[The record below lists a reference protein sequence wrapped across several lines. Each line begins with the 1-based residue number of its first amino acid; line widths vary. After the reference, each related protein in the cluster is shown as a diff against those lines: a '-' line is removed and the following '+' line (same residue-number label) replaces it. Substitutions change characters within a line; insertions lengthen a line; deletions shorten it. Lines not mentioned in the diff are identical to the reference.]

1 MPIRIYALAKDLKID
16 SKELADLCVKA
27 GIPGKGS
34 ALASLDDD
42 EVVKLKAF
50 LAGAARRPA
59 ARPAAGPDLTPIPPS
74 ANQPIPGR
82 PKYLPPTSGGSSSTV
97 TPAVTGASPTVPTGL
112 SGAASATPTVSE
124 QAVTQPTAST
134 PYPMEPASVSAN
146 SGFAGPAAASIADTT
161 TADAPVAT
169 TSGSSSGRVAGTSLA
184 GAGARVVETASE
196 TEDRVTGF
204 SSMNSSEAG
213 TMPVTPI
220 TAPAA
225 GIAGESSV
233 SGGGAKG
240 GGSLA
245 ADRRPAADSLEKASG
260 GSSLADSTATAASAA
275 ATSSAAAVTN
285 ANAASITA
293 VPGAEGAAVAPVS
306 PIISGLAGRAVS
318 ESSGGAGGG
327 AAAPTIAPAGPTGAS
342 IRPRPGAS
350 GQPPI
355 GFTRQDYMP
364 PGGATGRIRIL
375 ENRGGKKPGEPADAG
390 KTPPLKRREPVIN
403 LAKLP
408 EVKQPTPAQRAS
420 EPPAQKPEMRL
431 PKEAIRGA
439 KAGARPPLEHLT
451 QKPDARKPKPAG
463 GERGPGSGGGP
474 GAGAGAGGRGQQPAP
489 AAAGETPLGKAMG
502 GRSRKQRDGG
512 PETVEAEK
520 ELAGM
525 ASSRADRQKAR
536 KLKPVDKAASP
547 GDEDDDSLARR
558 RARRLT
564 RRSVGVST
572 AAPRK
577 DKIEVEAPCSVREFS
592 EATGV
597 GSGQI
602 LKVLMTMGIPVN
614 INANLN
620 LDQVELVAAELGLD
634 IEIKAPESLEET
646 LLGQFKE
653 EADDPAALKPRPPV
667 VTFLGHV
674 DHGKTSLLDR
684 IIGINVASGEA
695 GGITQHIRAYEIA
708 KNGRKIAFVDTP
720 GHEAFTEMRARGAN
734 VTDIAVLVVAADDGV
749 MPQTEEAISH
759 AKAAGVPIVVAL
771 NKMDLPGAKPDRVL
785 QQLAAQGLMPSEW
798 SGDVE
803 VIRCSAMTGQGLDEL
818 LETLLVTADLHEYK
832 ANPDRAASG
841 VCLEAE
847 QEAGRGVIA
856 KVMVKNGTLNV
867 GDIVVCGASHGRV
880 KAMYDTL
887 RPDLRLKKAG
897 PSTPVNLTG
906 LDIAPQAGDA
916 FHVLTD
922 IAQAREIAASRA
934 NARRETS
941 LAGTSR
947 VSFEQFQQILS
958 EGRIGEKRETVTLSL
973 ILRADVRGS
982 IEAIQKELS
991 KFSHPEVQLK
1001 LLQASVGG
1009 ITVADVTLASAS
1021 NAVIVGFNV
1030 IPDDAARS
1038 LAEERQVEIRRYDII
1053 YKVTDDI
1060 KAMIEGKLKPEERVV
1075 ELGQAIV
1082 KQTFVISRVGT
1093 VAGCYVAR
1101 GTIERGCRVRVF
1113 RDGRVIGEYAI
1124 DSLKR
1129 EKDDAKEVSR
1139 GMECGIRLA
1148 GFNDVK
1154 KDDIF
1159 EAYKIEEVART
1170 L

>member
-50 LAGAARRPA
+50 LAGATRRPP
-59 ARPAAGPDLTPIPPS
+59 ARPVAAPDLAPIPPS
-74 ANQPIPGR
+74 ANQPMPGK
-82 PKYLPPTSGGSSSTV
+82 PKYLPPTSGGGSVS
-97 TPAVTGASPTVPTGL
+97 AVAG
-112 SGAASATPTVSE
+112 GAASTSPPVGATGAAMVAADASASPSFSSA
-124 QAVTQPTAST
+124 QSTAAGT
-134 PYPMEPASVSAN
+134 AIPASAE
-146 SGFAGPAAASIADTT
+146 DTT
-161 TADAPVAT
+161 A
-169 TSGSSSGRVAGTSLA
+169 GSIG
-184 GAGARVVETASE
+184 
-196 TEDRVTGF
+196 
-204 SSMNSSEAG
+204 N
-213 TMPVTPI
+213 
-220 TAPAA
+220 
-225 GIAGESSV
+225 V
-233 SGGGAKG
+233 S
-240 GGSLA
+240 
-245 ADRRPAADSLEKASG
+245 
-260 GSSLADSTATAASAA
+260 
-275 ATSSAAAVTN
+275 
-285 ANAASITA
+285 
-293 VPGAEGAAVAPVS
+293 AAVAPTVS
-306 PIISGLAGRAVS
+306 GPAAVGSVEGLAVSDRTLELEPEAAPAPAVSKSEAAQAGLSGLSGTVASGMSSTAAGAV
-318 ESSGGAGGG
+318 ESSEKPGDARIMAAQDRGSGVLGAPLATPS
-327 AAAPTIAPAGPTGAS
+327 AAAAALADQEVDGSPKGASAGDATVGGPGVPATGPLSGRSSAEVGTPAATAAGPAVAPASPAGTPT
-342 IRPRPGAS
+342 RPRPGA
-350 GQPPI
+350 GGPPPL
-355 GFTRQDYMP
+355 GFTRQDYIP

-375 ENRGGKKPGEPADAG
+375 ENRGGKKPGEGADTG

-431 PKEAIRGA
+431 PKDAIRGA

-463 GERGPGSGGGP
+463 SDRGP
-474 GAGAGAGGRGQQPAP
+474 GAGGGQGAGGRGPQPAP
-489 AAAGETPLGKAMG
+489 VAAGDTPLGKAMG
-502 GRSRKQRDGG
+502 GRSKKQRDGG
-512 PETVEAEK
+512 PEGPEAEK

-536 KLKPVDKAASP
+536 KLKPADKTGRP
-547 GDEDDDSLARR
+547 GEDDDDSMARR

-602 LKVLMTMGIPVN
+602 LKVLMSMGVPVN

-620 LDQVELVAAELGLD
+620 LDQVELIAAELGLD
-634 IEIKAPESLEET
+634 IEIKAPESLEDT

-653 EADDPAALKPRPPV
+653 SADDPATLKARPPV

-695 GGITQHIRAYEIA
+695 GGITQHIRAYEIT

-803 VIRCSAMTGQGLDEL
+803 VIRCSAMTGAGLDEL

-867 GDIVVCGASHGRV
+867 GDIVVCGAAHGRV

-887 RPDLRLKKAG
+887 RPDHRLKKAG

-906 LDIAPQAGDA
+906 LDLAPQAGDA

-934 NARRETS
+934 NARRETT

-958 EGRIGEKRETVTLSL
+958 EGRIGEKREIVTLNL

-982 IEAIQKELS
+982 IEAIQKELG

-1021 NAVIVGFNV
+1021 DAVIIGFNV
-1030 IPDDAARS
+1030 IPDDAART

-1082 KQTFVISRVGT
+1082 KQTFAISRVGT

>member
-1 MPIRIYALAKDLKID
+1 VPIRIYALAKDLKID

-50 LAGAARRPA
+50 LAGPARRPPP
-59 ARPAAGPDLTPIPPS
+59 RPAAGPDLTPIPPS
-74 ANQPIPGR
+74 ASQPIPGR
-82 PKYLPPTSGGSSSTV
+82 PKYLPPTSGSVYSSTATSSST
-97 TPAVTGASPTVPTGL
+97 TASAPASP
-112 SGAASATPTVSE
+112 AATASPSSE
-124 QAVTQPTAST
+124 QAVTSVEPTGAADAAEVMGTLASAALPSGLGT
-134 PYPMEPASVSAN
+134 APEAFVTTDSGIAASVAAVEPGTSSDTS
-146 SGFAGPAAASIADTT
+146 SGALSGALSGAATGAAAESRLKTSAGPVSEGSAKSVGGSMPAMLEATPAGESGAVAAAGGVAVAGAAGDSSLGASGTGGGAAASDRRPAGGESPAISATGLATGEPVSAIAP
-161 TADAPVAT
+161 AAT
-169 TSGSSSGRVAGTSLA
+169 GGVSSGGAKIAG
-184 GAGARVVETASE
+184 
-196 TEDRVTGF
+196 
-204 SSMNSSEAG
+204 G
-213 TMPVTPI
+213 TP

-225 GIAGESSV
+225 G
-233 SGGGAKG
+233 
-240 GGSLA
+240 
-245 ADRRPAADSLEKASG
+245 
-260 GSSLADSTATAASAA
+260 
-275 ATSSAAAVTN
+275 
-285 ANAASITA
+285 
-293 VPGAEGAAVAPVS
+293 S
-306 PIISGLAGRAVS
+306 P
-318 ESSGGAGGG
+318 
-327 AAAPTIAPAGPTGAS
+327 T
-342 IRPRPGAS
+342 RPRPGAA
-350 GQPPI
+350 GPPPI

-364 PGGATGRIRIL
+364 PGGASGRIRIL

-431 PKEAIRGA
+431 PKDAIRGA

-451 QKPDARKPKPAG
+451 QKPDARKPKPPGADRGPGAG
-463 GERGPGSGGGP
+463 GGPGSG
-474 GAGAGAGGRGQQPAP
+474 AGGGARGAQPAP

-502 GRSRKQRDGG
+502 GRSRKLRDGG
-512 PETVEAEK
+512 PETPEAER

-536 KLKPVDKAASP
+536 KLKPADKAAGP
-547 GDEDDDSLARR
+547 GEDDDDSLARR

-577 DKIEVEAPCSVREFS
+577 EKIEVEAPCSVREFS
-592 EATGV
+592 ESTGV

-602 LKVLMTMGIPVN
+602 LKVLMTMGVPVN
-614 INANLN
+614 INANLS

-634 IEIKAPESLEET
+634 IEIKAPESLEDT
-646 LLGQFKE
+646 LLSQFNG
-653 EADDPAALKPRPPV
+653 EAEDPATLQPRPPV

-867 GDIVVCGASHGRV
+867 GDIVVCGAAHGRV

-887 RPDLRLKKAG
+887 RPDHRLKKAG

-906 LDIAPQAGDA
+906 LDMAPQAGDA

-934 NARRETS
+934 NARRETT

-982 IEAIQKELS
+982 IEAIQKELG

-1021 NAVIVGFNV
+1021 NAVIIGFNV

-1082 KQTFVISRVGT
+1082 KQTFAISRVGT
-1093 VAGCYVAR
+1093 VAGCYIAR

>member
-1 MPIRIYALAKDLKID
+1 MGPITSVAGSKTITDSGVTAAAGRAPVVASEAAKGVAATTPERGEDARESAAAASVAAAASGAGIAA
-16 SKELADLCVKA
+16 SGGVAPVGTAEQRGTVSETVTAAVAVKA
-27 GIPGKGS
+27 GPS
-34 ALASLDDD
+34 
-42 EVVKLKAF
+42 
-50 LAGAARRPA
+50 
-59 ARPAAGPDLTPIPPS
+59 AAGTVVAREAAVAGVQAP
-74 ANQPIPGR
+74 
-82 PKYLPPTSGGSSSTV
+82 SGG
-97 TPAVTGASPTVPTGL
+97 PIAS
-112 SGAASATPTVSE
+112 
-124 QAVTQPTAST
+124 
-134 PYPMEPASVSAN
+134 
-146 SGFAGPAAASIADTT
+146 PAAAAT
-161 TADAPVAT
+161 PVA
-169 TSGSSSGRVAGTSLA
+169 
-184 GAGARVVETASE
+184 
-196 TEDRVTGF
+196 
-204 SSMNSSEAG
+204 
-213 TMPVTPI
+213 P
-220 TAPAA
+220 
-225 GIAGESSV
+225 
-233 SGGGAKG
+233 
-240 GGSLA
+240 
-245 ADRRPAADSLEKASG
+245 
-260 GSSLADSTATAASAA
+260 
-275 ATSSAAAVTN
+275 
-285 ANAASITA
+285 
-293 VPGAEGAAVAPVS
+293 S
-306 PIISGLAGRAVS
+306 P
-318 ESSGGAGGG
+318 
-327 AAAPTIAPAGPTGAS
+327 PAGPGVPT
-342 IRPRPGAS
+342 RPRPGA
-350 GQPPI
+350 GGPPPL
-355 GFTRQDYMP
+355 GFTRQDYIP

-375 ENRGGKKPGEPADAG
+375 ENRGGKKPGEAADAG
-390 KTPPLKRREPVIN
+390 KAGPLKRREPVIN

-408 EVKQPTPAQRAS
+408 EVKQPTPVARS
-420 EPPAQKPEMRL
+420 NEPPAQKPEMRL

-463 GERGPGSGGGP
+463 SERGPGSGPGG
-474 GAGAGAGGRGQQPAP
+474 GAGGGPAARGQQPAAAP
-489 AAAGETPLGKAMG
+489 AGDTPLGKAMG
-502 GRSRKQRDGG
+502 GRSRKKGDGTEG
-512 PETVEAEK
+512 PEAEK

-536 KLKPVDKAASP
+536 KLKPVDKVAGAP
-547 GDEDDDSLARR
+547 DEDDDSIARR

-564 RRSVGVST
+564 RRSVGIST

-602 LKVLMTMGIPVN
+602 LKVLMTMGVPVN
-614 INANLN
+614 INANLS

-634 IEIKAPESLEET
+634 IEIKAPESLEDT

-653 EADDPAALKPRPPV
+653 EADDPAMLKTRPPV

-803 VIRCSAMTGQGLDEL
+803 VIRCSAMSGQGLDEL

-867 GDIVVCGASHGRV
+867 GDIVVCGAAHGRV

-887 RPDLRLKKAG
+887 RPEQRLKKAG

-906 LDIAPQAGDA
+906 LDLAPQAGDA

-934 NARRETS
+934 SARRETTLS
-941 LAGTSR
+941 GTSR

-958 EGRIGEKRETVTLSL
+958 EGRIGEKRETVTLNL

-1030 IPDDAARS
+1030 IPDDAART
-1038 LAEERQVEIRRYDII
+1038 LADERQVEIRRYDII